1 MSLPSGN
8 YIITSKVPDGQSLS
22 IGRNLA
28 EDKSLLPK
36 KVISLPPGV
45 EAPVW
50 AVQLLDNGKYILK
63 IGGAATAE
71 FEDKVFAVLLDV
83 PIPTEWTITHVPQHG
98 PNVYMLSISLY
109 RSRTVTHISFCRIEK
124 GDRSTGWVVPEEEPY
139 TQIAVRPLIATRS
152 LPPQY
157 LPSEQFHIIPI
168 E

>member
-50 AVQLLDNGKYILK
+50 AVQLLDNGKYILR

-98 PNVYMLSISLY
+98 PNIYI
-109 RSRTVTHISFCRIEK
+109 IEK
-124 GDRSTGWVVPEEEPY
+124 GDLSTGWVVPESEEPY